1 MSFPLK
7 NLVGN
12 YNSARPIVYKGV
24 RYPSRRA
31 LAAALGISVVTLRR
45 RLRERT
51 PLESPTKVPLELLS
65 ERPKEPELTVRKHR
79 GVVYKGVAY
88 DTIYDCAAEFDL
100 TPFIVRYRL
109 KHGIPLEAPRCF
121 RKVTVIDGK
130 EWYSQKEIAE
140 ACGVSTGA
148 IWRRLK
154 EGKDISPGLC
164 GHRGKAC
171 EYRGKRYPSIAAL
184 ARELGIYP
192 SDARSLVE
200 NDGRWL

>member
-12 YNSARPIVYKGV
+12 HKSARPIVYKGV

-31 LAAALGISVVTLRR
+31 LAAALGISVATLRR
-45 RLRERT
+45 CLRERT
-51 PLESPTKVPLELLS
+51 SLESPTKVPLELLS

-100 TPFIVRYRL
+100 TPFTVRYRL

-140 ACGVSTGA
+140 ACGVCTKT
-148 IWRRLK
+148 IWHRLK
-154 EGKDISPGLC
+154 EGKDISPDLC
-164 GHRGKAC
+164 GRLGKAC
-171 EYRGKRYPSIAAL
+171 EYQGKRYPSIAAL
-184 ARELGIYP
+184 ARGLGIYP

>member
-12 YNSARPIVYKGV
+12 HKSARPIVYKGV
-24 RYPSRRA
+24 GYPSRRA
-31 LAAALGISVVTLRR
+31 LAAALGISVVTLRK

-51 PLESPTKVPLELLS
+51 PLESPAKVPLELLS
-65 ERPKEPELTVRKHR
+65 ERPKEPELTIRKHR

-100 TPFIVRYRL
+100 TPFVVRYRL
-109 KHGIPLEAPRCF
+109 KHGIPLEVPLGF

-140 ACGVSTGA
+140 ACGVSKNT

-154 EGKDISPGLC
+154 EGKDISPDLC

-171 EYRGKRYPSIAAL
+171 EYQGKRYPSIAAL

-192 SDARSLVE
+192 SDARLLVE

>member
-12 YNSARPIVYKGV
+12 HKSARPIVYEGV
-24 RYPSRRA
+24 RYPSRRV

-100 TPFIVRYRL
+100 TPFTVRYRL
-109 KHGIPLEAPRCF
+109 KHGIPLEAPPLLPKGYRH
-121 RKVTVIDGK
+121 RWQGMVLTKGN
-130 EWYSQKEIAE
+130 
-140 ACGVSTGA
+140 CGSL
-148 IWRRLK
+148 RRVHKNNLAPP
-154 EGKDISPGLC
+154 EGGQGYQP
-164 GHRGKAC
+164 
-171 EYRGKRYPSIAAL
+171 
-184 ARELGIYP
+184 
-192 SDARSLVE
+192 
-200 NDGRWL
+200 

>member
-12 YNSARPIVYKGV
+12 HKTSRPIVYKGV

-51 PLESPTKVPLELLS
+51 PLESPTKVPLGLLS
-65 ERPKEPELTVRKHR
+65 ERPKEPGLTIRKHR

-100 TPFIVRYRL
+100 TPFTVRYRL
-109 KHGIPLEAPRCF
+109 KHNIPLEAPHCF

-140 ACGVSTGA
+140 AWGVCTKT
-148 IWRRLK
+148 IWHRLK
-154 EGKDISPGLC
+154 EDKDISPDLC
-164 GHRGKAC
+164 GRLGKAC
-171 EYRGKRYPSIAAL
+171 EYQGKRYPSIAAL

>member
-12 YNSARPIVYKGV
+12 HKSARPIVYKGV

-31 LAAALGISVVTLRR
+31 LAKAYGLTCEVLRYRLLHGIAL
-45 RLRERT
+45 EA
-51 PLESPTKVPLELLS
+51 PTKVPLGLLG

-100 TPFIVRYRL
+100 TPFTVRYRL

-140 ACGVSTGA
+140 ACGVCTKT
-148 IWRRLK
+148 IWHRLK
-154 EGKDISPGLC
+154 EGKDINPDLC
-164 GHRGKAC
+164 GRLGKAC
-171 EYRGKRYPSIAAL
+171 EYQGKRYPSIASL

>member
-7 NLVGN
+7 SLVGN
-12 YNSARPIVYKGV
+12 HKSAMPIVYKGV
-24 RYPSRRA
+24 RYQSRRA

-51 PLESPTKVPLELLS
+51 PLESPTKVPLEHLS

-100 TPFIVRYRL
+100 TPFAVRYRL
-109 KHGIPLEAPRCF
+109 KKGIPLEAPRCF

-140 ACGVSTGA
+140 ACGMSTGT
-148 IWRRLK
+148 IKYRLK
-154 EGKDISPGLC
+154 EGKDISPDLC
-164 GHRGKAC
+164 GRLGKAC
-171 EYRGKRYPSIAAL
+171 EYQGKRYASIAAL

>member
-7 NLVGN
+7 SLVGN
-12 YNSARPIVYKGV
+12 HKSARPIVYKGV
-24 RYPSRRA
+24 RYPSRGA

-51 PLESPTKVPLELLS
+51 PLESPTKFPLELLS
-65 ERPKEPELTVRKHR
+65 ERPKEPELTVRKHK

-100 TPFIVRYRL
+100 TSFTVRYRL
-109 KHGIPLEAPRCF
+109 KHGIPLEAPRGF

-140 ACGVSTGA
+140 ACGVSTGT
-148 IWRRLK
+148 IKYRLK
-154 EGKDISPGLC
+154 KGKDISPDLC
-164 GHRGKAC
+164 GRLGKAC
-171 EYRGKRYPSIAAL
+171 EYQGKRYPSISSL

-192 SDARSLVE
+192 SYARSLVE

>member
-7 NLVGN
+7 NLVGTHK
-12 YNSARPIVYKGV
+12 SARPIICKGV
-24 RYPSRRA
+24 RYPRRRA
-31 LAAALGISVVTLRR
+31 LAAALGISVVTLRK

-51 PLESPTKVPLELLS
+51 PLEPPTKVPLELLS
-65 ERPKEPELTVRKHR
+65 ERPKEPELTVRKHK

-100 TPFIVRYRL
+100 TPFTVRYRL

-130 EWYSQKEIAE
+130 EWYSQREIAE
-140 ACGVSTGA
+140 ACGVSTDLRG
-148 IWRRLK
+148 RL
-154 EGKDISPGLC
+154 
-164 GHRGKAC
+164 GKAC
-171 EYRGKRYPSIAAL
+171 EYQGKRYPSISSL

>member
-12 YNSARPIVYKGV
+12 HKSARPIVYKGV

-31 LAAALGISVVTLRR
+31 LAAALGISVVTLRM

-65 ERPKEPELTVRKHR
+65 ERPKEPELTIRKHR

-100 TPFIVRYRL
+100 TPFTVRYRL

-140 ACGVSTGA
+140 ACGVCTKT
-148 IWRRLK
+148 IWHRLK
-154 EGKDISPGLC
+154 EGKDISPDLC
-164 GHRGKAC
+164 GRLGKAC
-171 EYRGKRYPSIAAL
+171 EYQGKRYPSIAAL

-192 SDARSLVE
+192 SDARLLVE

>member
-12 YNSARPIVYKGV
+12 HKSARPIAYKGV

-31 LAAALGISVVTLRR
+31 LAAALGISVATLRR
-45 RLRERT
+45 CLRERT

-65 ERPKEPELTVRKHR
+65 ERPKEPELAVRKHR

-100 TPFIVRYRL
+100 TPFTVRYRL

-140 ACGVSTGA
+140 ACGVCTKT
-148 IWRRLK
+148 IWHRLK
-154 EGKDISPGLC
+154 EGKDISPDLC
-164 GHRGKAC
+164 GRLGKAC
-171 EYRGKRYPSIAAL
+171 EYQGKRYPSIAAL

>member
-12 YNSARPIVYKGV
+12 HKNSRPIVYKGV

-31 LAAALGISVVTLRR
+31 LAEAYGISVVTLRR
-45 RLRERT
+45 RLRERA

-65 ERPKEPELTVRKHR
+65 ERPKESELTIRKHR

-100 TPFIVRYRL
+100 TPFVVRYRL
-109 KHGIPLEAPRCF
+109 KHNIPLEAPRNF

-154 EGKDISPGLC
+154 EGKDISPDLC

-171 EYRGKRYPSIAAL
+171 EYQGKRYPSIAAL

-192 SDARSLVE
+192 SDARLLVE

>member
-12 YNSARPIVYKGV
+12 HKSARPIVYKGV
-24 RYPSRRA
+24 RYPSRSA

-51 PLESPTKVPLELLS
+51 PLESPAKVPLGLLS
-65 ERPKEPELTVRKHR
+65 EQSKEPELTVRKHK

-100 TPFIVRYRL
+100 TPFTVRYRL
-109 KHGIPLEAPRCF
+109 KHGIPLEAPHCF

-140 ACGVSTGA
+140 ACGVCTKT
-148 IWRRLK
+148 IWHRLK
-154 EGKDISPGLC
+154 EGKDINPDLC
-164 GHRGKAC
+164 GRLGKAC
-171 EYRGKRYPSIAAL
+171 EYQGKRYPSIAAL

>member
-12 YNSARPIVYKGV
+12 HKSARPIVYKGV
-24 RYPSRRA
+24 RYPSRGA

-51 PLESPTKVPLELLS
+51 PLESPTKVPLGLLS

-109 KHGIPLEAPRCF
+109 KHNIPLEAPRNF

-140 ACGVSTGA
+140 VCGVSTGA

-154 EGKDISPGLC
+154 EGKDISPDLC

-171 EYRGKRYPSIAAL
+171 EYQGKRYPSIAAL

-192 SDARSLVE
+192 SDARLLVE

>member
-12 YNSARPIVYKGV
+12 HKSARPIVYKGA

-31 LAAALGISVVTLRR
+31 LAAAFGISVVTLRR
-45 RLRERT
+45 RLCERT
-51 PLESPTKVPLELLS
+51 PLESPTKVPLELLG
-65 ERPKEPELTVRKHR
+65 EQPKEPELTIRKHR

-100 TPFIVRYRL
+100 TPFVVRYRL
-109 KHGIPLEAPRCF
+109 KHGIPLEVPLGF

-140 ACGVSTGA
+140 ACGVSKNT

-154 EGKDISPGLC
+154 EGKDISPDLC

-171 EYRGKRYPSIAAL
+171 EYGGKRYASVAAM

>member
-12 YNSARPIVYKGV
+12 HKSARPIVYKGV

-31 LAAALGISVVTLRR
+31 LAAALGISVVTLSR

-65 ERPKEPELTVRKHR
+65 ERPKEPELTIRKHR

-100 TPFIVRYRL
+100 TPFVVRYRL
-109 KHGIPLEAPRCF
+109 KHGIPLEVPRGF

-140 ACGVSTGA
+140 ACGVSTGT
-148 IWRRLK
+148 IKYRLK
-154 EGKDISPGLC
+154 EGKDISPDLC

-171 EYRGKRYPSIAAL
+171 EYQGKQYPSISSL

-192 SDARSLVE
+192 SAARSLVE

>member
-7 NLVGN
+7 SLVGN
-12 YNSARPIVYKGV
+12 HKSARPIVYKGV

-51 PLESPTKVPLELLS
+51 PLEPPTKVPLGLLG
-65 ERPKEPELTVRKHR
+65 ERPKEPELTMKHR

-100 TPFIVRYRL
+100 TPFTVRYRL
-109 KHGIPLEAPRCF
+109 KHNIPLEAPRNF

-140 ACGVSTGA
+140 ACGVSTGT
-148 IWRRLK
+148 IKYRLK

-164 GHRGKAC
+164 GRLGKAC
-171 EYRGKRYPSIAAL
+171 EYQGKRYPSISSL
-184 ARELGIYP
+184 ARELGIYL

-200 NDGRWL
+200 NGGRWL

>member
-12 YNSARPIVYKGV
+12 HKSARPIVYKGV

-45 RLRERT
+45 RLRERAQ
-51 PLESPTKVPLELLS
+51 PEAPTKVPLELLS
-65 ERPKEPELTVRKHR
+65 ERLKESELTVRKHK

-88 DTIYDCAAEFDL
+88 GTIYDCAAEFDL
-100 TPFIVRYRL
+100 TTFTVRYRL
-109 KHGIPLEAPRCF
+109 KHNIPLEAPRNF

-130 EWYSQKEIAE
+130 EWYSQKQIAE
-140 ACGVSTGA
+140 ACGVSAGT
-148 IWRRLK
+148 IKYRLK
-154 EGKDISPGLC
+154 EGKDISPDLC
-164 GHRGKAC
+164 GRLGKAC
-171 EYRGKRYPSIAAL
+171 EYQGERYPSIAAL